1 LPGYLYLLVLD
12 VDQIPPVV
20 ARFVHQAR
28 DLPVL
33 LNDLGPDAR
42 RSPWTSEPISALD
55 GTGIE
60 RAIPTGPLGGTPMP
74 SAEDIDPPCPIGRGA
89 E

>member
-1 LPGYLYLLVLD
+1 MCSSGVGVWDAWAGWQFARIAIGLRSHSSATLRGYLYLLVLD

-33 LNDLGPDAR
+33 LNDLGP
-42 RSPWTSEPISALD
+42 
-55 GTGIE
+55 
-60 RAIPTGPLGGTPMP
+60 
-74 SAEDIDPPCPIGRGA
+74 
-89 E
+89 